1 MGFIGF
7 IGVLSDLVIRK
18 SLKTMESFIGDF
30 IGAYIGISPIKIKDS
45 SEGERVNSLSPFTV
59 EKAFRNES

>member
-7 IGVLSDLVIRK
+7 IGVLSDLVMRK
-18 SLKTMESFIGDF
+18 SLKNIESFIGDF
-30 IGAYIGISPIKIKDS
+30 IGAYIVVYPIKVKDS

-59 EKAFRNES
+59 EKALKNES

>member
-7 IGVLSDLVIRK
+7 YRILSELGVSK
-18 SLKTMESFIGDF
+18 SLNYNGSFIGGF
-30 IGAYIGISPIKIKDS
+30 IGPYKDISPIKLKDS

-59 EKAFRNES
+59 EKAFKHEG

>member
-18 SLKTMESFIGDF
+18 LLKTMESFIGDF
-30 IGAYIGISPIKIKDS
+30 IGAYIYISPIKLKDS

-59 EKAFRNES
+59 EKALKNES